1 MQNAKRKV
9 CDMRNNLYDTNELL
23 ELLEGHEEM
32 SAFEFVCRYILE
44 TEPENISNVLE
55 TSEQTEI
62 LIEHKFLVQEHIEG
76 EVYTR
81 ICTEAELINYLNMV
95 DFSDEEYRIYD
106 ITFLGKVK
114 EVFYQGW
121 QPNRLIE
128 VVDKNGNVVLSGY
141 GTIH

>member
-1 MQNAKRKV
+1 MQTKRKV

-23 ELLEGHEEM
+23 ELLEGHEDM
-32 SAFEFVCRYILE
+32 SALEFICRYILE
-44 TEPENISNVLE
+44 VEPENISDVLE

-62 LIEHKFLVQEHIEG
+62 IKEHKFLVQKYIEG

-81 ICTEAELINYLNMV
+81 ICTETELISYLDMS
-95 DFSDEEYRIYD
+95 DCSDEEYRIYD
-106 ITFLGKVK
+106 ITSWGEVK

-128 VVDKNGNVVLSGY
+128 VVDGDGNVVLSGY
-141 GTIH
+141 GTNH